1 MKKGRNMKKIFST
14 LTVLCVLAAAVFAQ
28 SDGQGDEYIDDYV
41 YEQNGAGDQLL
52 SINLG
57 ANFPLNFDGQL
68 YPGASASIAY
78 YRFLTNTIAVG
89 GDLIIGYNVTV
100 GKKALVTVPV
110 TAGVIFQPYTGK
122 FEFPLSAGI
131 GFATTSCQGLTYF
144 PSFAAKLSGG
154 AYYRIS
160 EGWSAGLNAICYW
173 IPEWFPSKPEQNDN
187 GFFLSTVIG
196 IRYHF

>member
-1 MKKGRNMKKIFST
+1 MKKGRNMKKIFSI
-14 LTVLCVLAAAVFAQ
+14 LTVLCVIAAAVFAQ

-110 TAGVIFQPYTGK
+110 TAGVCFSHIRANSNFLFLPA
-122 FEFPLSAGI
+122 L
-131 GFATTSCQGLTYF
+131 GLQR
-144 PSFAAKLSGG
+144 LHV
-154 AYYRIS
+154 RDLHIS
-160 EGWSAGLNAICYW
+160 LLL
-173 IPEWFPSKPEQNDN
+173 PQNYLEVLTIAFRKVGRQD
-187 GFFLSTVIG
+187 
-196 IRYHF
+196 